1 MNNKDIIL
9 SMNEQQRREFFIKK
23 NYKNI
28 YDEIILFNEKNLK
41 CNLFSQMI
49 YNYVYDIKEHP
60 LCKCGEKLKYR
71 YFTVG
76 YNIYCSKKC
85 MMSDEKIVQKRNDK
99 SKKTCLEKYGVDN
112 ASKTDS
118 VKIKIINTNLER
130 YGKISYT
137 QTDKFKND
145 LIIHNIEKYGKE
157 YYFQTNDYKEK
168 VKNYSQLNFG
178 VDHYSQSNH
187 IKNKKNKTCLE
198 KYGNINPLCS
208 KEIKEKSIRTNLK
221 KYGYTNHMIFKKEN
235 NLLSDFFKNLKINYY
250 KKLSNDSY
258 NILNINEN
266 DTLDINHNG
275 IHVFNISK
283 QLFYLRNKKN
293 VEVCTICNPLNGNN
307 VSYMEKDLLNF
318 IKENYNSVIIEND
331 KKIIN
336 PYELDIYLPDL
347 NLAFE
352 FNGLYWHNEL
362 NKPNNYHKMKTDLCL
377 EKGIHLVH
385 IYEDDWVYKQG
396 IVKSMILNKLNKTKY
411 KIFARKCEIKDVTD
425 NNLIRDFLND
435 NHIQG
440 FVGSKVKIGLFY
452 DNELISL
459 MTFGKLRKP
468 LNSKSK
474 NNNEY
479 EMLRFCNKL
488 NTNIIGGA
496 SKLFKYFI
504 NKYDPEQVISYADR
518 SYSNGNL
525 YNILGFKFDHITSPN
540 YYYIIDKIRKHRFG
554 FRKDILIKQGYDTNK
569 SEHDI
574 MLEREYY
581 RIYNSGNYKF
591 LYEPSKK
598 TQKSLPDRV
607 Q

>member
-1 MNNKDIIL
+1 
-9 SMNEQQRREFFIKK
+9 
-23 NYKNI
+23 
-28 YDEIILFNEKNLK
+28 
-41 CNLFSQMI
+41 
-49 YNYVYDIKEHP
+49 
-60 LCKCGEKLKYR
+60 
-71 YFTVG
+71 
-76 YNIYCSKKC
+76 
-85 MMSDEKIVQKRNDK
+85 
-99 SKKTCLEKYGVDN
+99 
-112 ASKTDS
+112 
-118 VKIKIINTNLER
+118 
-130 YGKISYT
+130 
-137 QTDKFKND
+137 
-145 LIIHNIEKYGKE
+145 
-157 YYFQTNDYKEK
+157 
-168 VKNYSQLNFG
+168 
-178 VDHYSQSNH
+178 
-187 IKNKKNKTCLE
+187 
-198 KYGNINPLCS
+198 
-208 KEIKEKSIRTNLK
+208 
-221 KYGYTNHMIFKKEN
+221 
-235 NLLSDFFKNLKINYY
+235 
-250 KKLSNDSY
+250 
-258 NILNINEN
+258 
-266 DTLDINHNG
+266 
-275 IHVFNISK
+275 
-283 QLFYLRNKKN
+283 
-293 VEVCTICNPLNGNN
+293 
-307 VSYMEKDLLNF
+307 MEKDLLNF

>member
-1 MNNKDIIL
+1 M
-9 SMNEQQRREFFIKK
+9 IKS
-23 NYKNI
+23 
-28 YDEIILFNEKNLK
+28 E
-41 CNLFSQMI
+41 
-49 YNYVYDIKEHP
+49 
-60 LCKCGEKLKYR
+60 
-71 YFTVG
+71 T
-76 YNIYCSKKC
+76 
-85 MMSDEKIVQKRNDK
+85 
-99 SKKTCLEKYGVDN
+99 
-112 ASKTDS
+112 
-118 VKIKIINTNLER
+118 VKIKINNKNKKHYINCGYSIIHGEKTEIKIKDLTKGSKVKIIAICDIC
-130 YGKISYT
+130 GKEKEISYAEYI
-137 QTDKFKND
+137 KNISKYD
-145 LIIHNIEKYGKE
+145 IFSCGNKCGWVKNKMTNIEKYGKDSFSKTKTYIE
-157 YYFQTNDYKEK
+157 NVKKTN
-168 VKNYSQLNFG
+168 Q
-178 VDHYSQSNH
+178 
-187 IKNKKNKTCLE
+187 E
-198 KYGNINPLCS
+198 KYGVNYYTQSEEYNQKMQNYYNEHDYNLDSEKRIKTNNEKYNTDYYQQSDEYLKNKNNI
-208 KEIKEKSIRTNLK
+208 IEKYKSTITKKLLNKYDNLIHTDNK
-221 KYGYTNHMIFKKEN
+221 QYIFKCQKGHEYEIDRT
-235 NLLSDFFKNLKINYY
+235 LLKNRII
-250 KKLSNDSY
+250 SNT
-258 NILNINEN
+258 II
-266 DTLDINHNG
+266 
-275 IHVFNISK
+275 
-283 QLFYLRNKKN
+283 
-293 VEVCTICNPLNGNN
+293 CTICNPIDKQISGKEN
-307 VSYMEKDLLNF
+307 KLLEF
-318 IKENYNSVIIEND
+318 IKENYNGEIIESD
-331 KKIIN
+331 RKILGGK
-336 PYELDIYLPDL
+336 ELDIYLPVL

-352 FNGLYWHNEL
+352 FNGLYWHSEL
-362 NKPNNYHKMKTDLCL
+362 YKEKNYHLDKTESCL
-377 EKGIHLVH
+377 EKGIQLVH
-385 IYEDDWVYKQG
+385 VWEDDWNNKQE
-396 IVKSMILNKLNKTKY
+396 IINSMILNKLNLSKE